1 MQIVHI
7 NYSDKTGGAA
17 IAAFRHNEA
26 LNRAGISSSM
36 LVAEKTTHTPSVH
49 QPTGYKHCI
58 VFRNYFQ
65 RYYPLLW
72 LYKEHPYALW
82 SFNNIG
88 YDLAREE
95 CVRSADVI
103 ILHWINGG
111 FLSVK
116 GVERLLKLGKPVI
129 WFMHDMWPLTGGCH
143 YSFECTKYMTHCGAC
158 NMFHD
163 HAGHNKMRDLSYI
176 QHQRK
181 LSKWGKYP
189 NLIIVAPSHWLARCA
204 QHSALFGSLR
214 IHVAPNVI
222 DTTKYRPHSASAC
235 RDLLGLPRDKKIILF
250 VADQVQAVY
259 KGWPYLQSA
268 LQHLDKETT
277 ECLVL
282 GNCDQKFISDN
293 VPLKTHFTGL
303 LKDDYSM
310 ILAYNA
316 ADVLVTPS
324 LADNFPN
331 VLLESLSCG
340 TPAVGFDVG
349 GIPDLIVHKETGYLV
364 RYQDAGDLGRG
375 INWVLTEADSAKLS
389 VQSRAHIETQCSYE
403 KVREYYSQM
412 LSGTGDFVF

>member
-143 YSFECTKYMTHCGAC
+143 HSFA
-158 NMFHD
+158 
-163 HAGHNKMRDLSYI
+163 I
-176 QHQRK
+176 
-181 LSKWGKYP
+181 
-189 NLIIVAPSHWLARCA
+189 
-204 QHSALFGSLR
+204 
-214 IHVAPNVI
+214 
-222 DTTKYRPHSASAC
+222 
-235 RDLLGLPRDKKIILF
+235 
-250 VADQVQAVY
+250 
-259 KGWPYLQSA
+259 
-268 LQHLDKETT
+268 
-277 ECLVL
+277 
-282 GNCDQKFISDN
+282 
-293 VPLKTHFTGL
+293 
-303 LKDDYSM
+303 
-310 ILAYNA
+310 
-316 ADVLVTPS
+316 
-324 LADNFPN
+324 
-331 VLLESLSCG
+331 
-340 TPAVGFDVG
+340 
-349 GIPDLIVHKETGYLV
+349 
-364 RYQDAGDLGRG
+364 
-375 INWVLTEADSAKLS
+375 
-389 VQSRAHIETQCSYE
+389 
-403 KVREYYSQM
+403 
-412 LSGTGDFVF
+412 